1 MPQETNLNV
10 SPYFDDFDEEKN
22 FKRVLFKPG
31 VPVQARELT
40 QLQTILQNQV
50 EKFGQHFFKEGSM
63 VIPGQVGFDNRYF
76 ALELEDTFLGVP
88 ISEYLDQLV
97 GKKIRGENSGV
108 EAKVINY
115 ILATESERG
124 HNTLY
129 LKYIKSGSDFAS
141 NQFDDGENLITNKD
155 IEYGNSRVIANNP
168 FATTIDLNASSTG
181 SAVKIQEGVYFIRGY
196 FVTVPTQTVIVGQ
209 YDNNP
214 SYRVGLFLEENM
226 VSAFDDP
233 TLFDNSSG
241 FSNFAAPGADRFQLK
256 TTLIKKDLDDL
267 SDANFIEL
275 LRIRS
280 GRLEEMVK
288 KNDYNFLTDELAR
301 RTYDESGNY
310 YIKPFR
316 VQVKESL
323 NNLQGNKGIYFE
335 GEKTAQGNE
344 PSDDNM
350 VFQLGRG
357 KAYVKGFEIETHGNT
372 FLDIEKP
379 RTERKLINQSIAFDK
394 LSSVK
399 VNRVYGTPFVGLGQD
414 NNKILKLKNQRIGAP
429 HGTES
434 GTTIGNARLYDYKL
448 DSGSY
453 EGVTT
458 EYELF
463 LWDIDMFTTVGLNGN
478 LTAGDGSLIEG
489 QRSGAR
495 GFLNVDAS
503 GTNSVSLNTVSGK
516 FVVDEPIKVNGVPNN
531 LTITSIVKHALRDI
545 KSIFQNHNN
554 QKFNADVVLSQAIK
568 IAESGTEFKIA
579 VSGSN
584 ATVTTGGNVF
594 KNNVKV
600 GDIIRYQVSGDT
612 DLTFNR
618 VTAVDPAGANITM
631 EATAVDLSGICQ
643 KDITNVDKTNSVRIL
658 RARLSNVRDSKLIS
672 DMPFVAISNVDLD
685 SSEIETRI
693 QEKVNVSGN
702 QVTVTLET
710 TNQFFQVFDEDRYN
724 LSYSD
729 GTIQKL
735 KEANLVFSADRK
747 SVTLKKLDKASSTNA
762 IFVATVKKTNIATQ
776 KKTLSRC
783 TKLVINRSQLDG
795 SGTGQKTLNDGLTT
809 SDTYGTR
816 VQDEEISLN
825 VPDVLRV
832 HAIFESNTT
841 SDPLLPKIT
850 LINKSADLTN
860 AIQGELIIGDDSGA
874 TARVVTK
881 TATNVEIIYTNDGL
895 FTKEETVTFKSSGII
910 GTISLVEE
918 GDKKIS
924 RSFRLDNGQR
934 AEFYDYGRIIRK
946 ESEKAPSKRITIV
959 FDHYIVDGDVGDFAT
974 ASSYSS
980 DEYATDMPSYKGRAL
995 ADYIDARPRVI
1006 NYAGGNNP
1014 SPFDYGTREFTVSG
1028 DQKPSVIVG
1037 DDVITFTYSHYL
1049 ARIDKIFLSKD
1060 GNFEVKKGAPAPLG
1074 DVVPPVS
1081 PHGSFNVATI
1091 STLPYARNVRKD
1103 AIIQAASHK
1112 RYTMADIGRLETRIK
1127 NIEFYTQLSLL
1138 ETETAGLNITDASTG
1153 LDRFKSGFFV
1163 DNFRSHAAQSLDHP
1177 NNRCSIDKSTGELRP
1192 THYTHG
1198 VDLLL
1203 GSESTIGIGQ
1213 NPDPAVDLTQ
1223 VADLE
1228 SNDLRR
1234 TGDVVT
1240 LDYEE
1245 EVFIDQK
1252 LATRTENVN
1261 PFAAITWVGGVEL
1274 NPNSDVWL
1282 DEKKLK
1288 ANVTEIDAGYSAALE
1303 QYNIDPNTGFGP
1315 IQWGAWEETWSSTD
1329 VKTKKKG
1336 SKTTTQSTSHSNRID
1351 TKGPDLVLTTTTEV
1365 DTITTTFQETTT
1377 VKTGFARSGIQM
1389 QVNESIETQSLGEKI
1404 VSTELVPFMRQ
1415 RNIEWIATRVQPRT
1429 RFYAFFDGEN
1439 VTKYCTPKLI
1449 EIEMISGVFQIG
1461 EQVQTKNVS
1470 GGKFTGIKP
1479 DIRFRLAQPNHKF
1492 GKYNKPDL
1500 TYAINPYSDSDS
1512 IGSNYSATSTILN
1525 VDTGSLQQQVLGKFR
1540 GFIKKGQTLR
1550 GKTSKA
1556 EAKITKVRLISDEKG
1571 ALLGSLFIPNS
1582 SGKSTPEFACGENS
1596 FRISSSKVDSR
1607 AAIDKASAAEAA
1619 FFSQGTLNTLQEDVL
1634 SIRTADIQQVTHSDS
1649 KTVKSKSKRTFKES
1663 TLGEIRTT
1671 TQESWVDPLAESI
1684 EITEENGVFVSS
1696 CDIFFQTKDENI
1708 PVTLQIRTMQ
1718 TGLPTTKIVPFG
1730 EVTLDPEQVSTSEFG
1745 TVATKFTFPS
1755 PVFLEGGGTEYAIT
1769 LISMSNDYNVFIAR
1783 MGDENLEDRDL
1794 EESERRIV
1802 SQQPFLGSLFK
1813 SQNGSTWTAN
1823 QYEDLKFT
1831 LRKCKFVTG
1840 PGALKLYNP
1849 LTGDG
1854 ETELENPILRPNP
1867 ITTNSQE
1874 IKITFNTN
1882 TSSDSRDFPIGSQV
1896 KQGNSLGNIVA
1907 LLGPLATG
1915 TSGVTYQSGTGTGL
1929 LPASGSQTYSG
1940 IGFTTITGD
1949 GSGATANIVISNG
1962 QVGTV
1967 TVVGAGSG
1975 YKTGDVL
1982 GANVGDTGVGIRF
1995 TVNTVNQINS
2005 LIVNRVQGEF
2015 ATNSGVLQ
2023 HVSESGVG
2031 TDFSGVTAAMTI
2043 TDTAPNKDGFHIHVN
2058 HRNHG
2063 MHAVNNKV
2071 IISDVTGIST
2081 TATISEE
2088 YSKTAT
2094 SAIKISDASH
2104 LTSFEGLAVSP
2115 TNPGYIEVADEII
2128 KYTNADTGNTPHQLT
2143 GITRG
2148 IDDTTNGT
2156 LEVGDIVRKY
2166 ELAGVSLRRINTTHS
2181 MATSS
2186 VPPTLDGY
2194 DLKLDMSSAKGT
2206 NRTGGGS
2213 LSALKIAETETSGG
2227 DAVRATQNV
2236 QFEAITSQVE
2246 FMTPEDTDITA
2257 KIRTVSGTS
2266 ASGNESSFI
2275 DQGFEDISLIGVNY
2289 LNTPRI
2295 IASRVNEEEQ
2305 LSSLPGSKS
2314 FTQQIIFSTKDT
2326 NVSPVVDLDRLSII
2340 TTTNRIDERI
2350 TDYRTDG
2357 RVNSRFS
2364 DPNAAIYISKNI
2376 GLENPAT
2383 SLQVRFAAYRHNSND
2398 IRVLYKLLRVDSPIA
2413 EATFELFPGFRNLID
2428 TTGDGFGDQIRNP
2441 KNSDGQPD
2449 AKVPASRTEDEF
2461 RDYQFT
2467 ANDLEEFHGFQIKII
2482 MTGTK
2487 QAYVPRIKD
2496 LRAIALA

>member
-50 EKFGQHFFKEGSM
+50 EKFGQHFFKEGAM

-88 ISEYLDQLV
+88 ISEYLDKLV

-115 ILATESERG
+115 IFATESERG

-209 YDNNP
+209 YDNKP
-214 SYRVGLFLEENM
+214 SFRVGLFLEENM
-226 VSAFDDP
+226 VSAFDDA
-233 TLFDNSSG
+233 TLFDNSTG

-256 TTLIKKDLDDL
+256 PTLIKKDLDDL

-275 LRIRS
+275 IRIRS

-394 LSSVK
+394 LSSIK

-414 NNKILKLKNQRIGAP
+414 NNKRLQLRNQRIGSA
-429 HGTES
+429 HGT
-434 GTTIGNARLYDYKL
+434 GTGTMIGNARLYDYKL

-463 LWDIDMFTTVGLNGN
+463 LWDIDMFTVVGLNGN

-503 GTNSVSLNTVSGK
+503 GTNSISLNTVSGK
-516 FVVDEPIKVNGVPNN
+516 FVVDEPIQVNGVPNN

-545 KSIFQNHNN
+545 KSIFQDHDS
-554 QKFNADVVLSQAIK
+554 QKFNADVVLSQALR
-568 IAESGTEFKIA
+568 IAESGTEFKIT

-631 EATAVDLSGICQ
+631 VATAVDLSGICQ

-702 QVTVTLET
+702 QVTIALTA
-710 TNQFFQVFDEDRYN
+710 TNEFFQVFDEDRYN

-729 GTIQKL
+729 GSIQNL
-735 KEANLVFSADRK
+735 KESNLVFSTDRK
-747 SVTLKKLDKASSTNA
+747 SVTLVSLDQSSNTGA

-795 SGTGQKTLNDGLTT
+795 SGTGQKTLDDGLTT
-809 SDTYGTR
+809 SDIYGTR

-825 VPDVLRV
+825 VPDVLKV

-850 LINKSADLTN
+850 LINKSAELTN
-860 AIQGELIIGDDSGA
+860 AIQGELIIGDDSGT

-881 TATNVEIIYTNDGL
+881 TANSVEIIYTNDGL

-959 FDHYIVDGDVGDFAT
+959 FDNYIVDGDVGDFAT

-1014 SPFDYGTREFTVSG
+1014 SPFDYGTRAFTISG
-1028 DQKPSVIVG
+1028 DKKPSVIVG

-1288 ANVTEIDAGYSAALE
+1288 ANVTEIDAGYSAALA

-1429 RFYAFFDGEN
+1429 RFYAFFDGES
-1439 VTKYCTPKLI
+1439 VTKYCTPKLV
-1449 EIEMISGVFQIG
+1449 EIEMISGVFQVG
-1461 EQVQTKNVS
+1461 ETVKTKNF
-1470 GGKFTGIKP
+1470 GKKFTGIGA
-1479 DIRFRLAQPNHKF
+1479 DITFRLAQPDHKF
-1492 GKYNKPDL
+1492 GKYNDPDL
-1500 TYAINPYSDSDS
+1500 TYAINPYSDSVS

-1525 VDTGSLQQQVLGKFR
+1525 VDTGSLQQQVLGTFR
-1540 GFIKKGQTLR
+1540 GFIKKGMHLK

-1556 EAKITKVRLISDEKG
+1556 EAKVTKVRLISDEKG
-1571 ALLGSLFIPNS
+1571 AVLGSLFIPNS

-1596 FRISSSKVDSR
+1596 FRVSSSKVDSR

-1634 SIRTADIQQVTHSDS
+1634 SIRTADIQQVSHSDS
-1649 KTVKSKSKRTFKES
+1649 KTVKNKSKRTFKES

-1696 CDIFFQTKDENI
+1696 CDIFFQTKDDNI

-1730 EVTLDPEQVSTSEFG
+1730 EVTLDPEQVSISEFG

-1755 PVFLEGGGTEYAIT
+1755 PVFLEGGGTEYAVT

-1849 LTGDG
+1849 VTGDG

-1896 KQGNSLGNIVA
+1896 KQGTSLGNIVA

-1915 TSGVTYQSGTGTGL
+1915 TSGVTYQSGTGIGLTPATGNL
-1929 LPASGSQTYSG
+1929 TYSG
-1940 IGFTTITGD
+1940 IGLTTITGD
-1949 GSGATANIVISNG
+1949 GSGATINV
-1962 QVGTV
+1962 QVASGSIGVT
-1967 TVVGAGSG
+1967 TVVSGGSG
-1975 YKTGDVL
+1975 YKTGDVVGVDL
-1982 GANVGDTGVGIRF
+1982 GDTGRNIRF
-1995 TVNTVNQINS
+1995 TVGNVTNINS
-2005 LIVNRVQGEF
+2005 MIVNRVQGSF
-2015 ATNSGVLQ
+2015 TTNNGVLQ

-2031 TDFSGVTAAMTI
+2031 TDFAGITAAMTI

-2071 IISDVTGIST
+2071 IVSDVTGIST
-2081 TATISEE
+2081 TTTISEE
-2088 YSKTAT
+2088 YSSTAT

-2104 LTSFEGLAVSP
+2104 LTSFEGLSVNAN
-2115 TNPGYIEVADEII
+2115 NPGYIEVANEII
-2128 KYTNADTGNTPHQLT
+2128 KYTNADTGPTPHELT

-2148 IDDTTNGT
+2148 IDNTLEGT
-2156 LEVGDIVRKY
+2156 LEVGDVVRKY
-2166 ELAGVSLRRINTTHS
+2166 ELSSVSLRRINTTHS

-2186 VPPTLDGY
+2186 VAPTLDGY
-2194 DLKLDMSSAKGT
+2194 DLKLDMSNAKGT

-2227 DAVRATQNV
+2227 ETVRATQNV

-2266 ASGNESSFI
+2266 ASGNEQSFV

-2398 IRVLYKLLRVDSPIA
+2398 IRVLYKLLRVDSPIT
-2413 EATFELFPGFRNLID
+2413 ESTFELFPGFRNLND

>member
-22 FKRVLFKPG
+22 FKKVLFKPG
-31 VPVQARELT
+31 IPVQARELT
-40 QLQTILQNQV
+40 QLQTILQNQM
-50 EKFGQHFFKEGSM
+50 EKFGQHFFKEGAM
-63 VIPGQVGFDNRYF
+63 VIPGQVGFDNKYF
-76 ALELEDTFLGVP
+76 AIELEDTFLGIP

-97 GKKIRGENSGV
+97 GKKIRGETSGV
-108 EAKVINY
+108 EAKVLNY
-115 ILATESERG
+115 ILATESDRG

-129 LKYIKSGSDFAS
+129 LKYIKRGGDFELNELS
-141 NQFDDGENLITNKD
+141 DGENLIANKD
-155 IEYGNSRVIANNP
+155 IEYGNSRVVANNP
-168 FATTIDLNASSTG
+168 FATTIASNAASTG
-181 SAVKIQEGVYFIRGY
+181 AAVKIQEGVYFIRGY
-196 FVTVPTQTVIVGQ
+196 FVTVPTQTLIVDQ
-209 YDNNP
+209 YDNKP
-214 SYRVGLFLEENM
+214 SFRVGLFIEENM
-226 VSAFDDP
+226 VSAFDDS
-233 TLFDNSSG
+233 TLFDNAAG

-256 TTLIKKDLDDL
+256 TTLIRKDLDDL

-275 LRIRS
+275 LRIRN
-280 GRLEEMVK
+280 GRMQEMVK
-288 KNDYNFLTDELAR
+288 KNDYNLLTDELAR
-301 RTYDESGNY
+301 RTYDESGHY

-316 VQVKESL
+316 VQVRESL
-323 NNLQGNKGIYFE
+323 NNRQGNKGIYFE
-335 GEKTAQGNE
+335 SEKTAQGNE
-344 PSDDNM
+344 PSSDSM

-372 FLDIEKP
+372 FLDVDKP
-379 RTERKLINQSIAFDK
+379 RTERKLENQSIAFDK
-394 LSSVK
+394 LSTIR
-399 VNRVYGTPFVGLGQD
+399 VNRVYGTPFVGLGED
-414 NNKILKLKNQRIGAP
+414 NNKRLQLRNKRIDST
-429 HGTES
+429 HGNSS
-434 GTTIGNARLYDYKL
+434 GSVIGNARLYDYKL
-448 DSGSY
+448 ESGSY
-453 EGVTT
+453 EGITS
-458 EYELF
+458 EYELS
-463 LWDIDMFTTVGLNGN
+463 LWDLDMFTTIGLNSN

-489 QRSGAR
+489 QRSGAK
-495 GFLNVDAS
+495 GFLTSAAN
-503 GTNSVSLNTVSGK
+503 GNSVTMNSVSGK
-516 FVVDEPIKVNGVPNN
+516 FLVDEPIKVNGVVSN
-531 LTITSIVKHALRDI
+531 LTISSVVTHGLRDI

-554 QKFNADVVLSQAIK
+554 QKFNADAVLSVK
-568 IAESGTEFKIA
+568 GRLAEPGTEFKIA
-579 VSGSN
+579 SN
-584 ATVTTGGNVF
+584 GVVTTGGTVF

-600 GDIIRYQVSGDT
+600 GDIISYQVSGDT
-612 DLTFNR
+612 DPTFNR
-618 VTAVDPAGANITM
+618 VNAVANDGSSITL
-631 EATAVDLSGICQ
+631 EATSTDLTGICQ
-643 KDITNVDKTNSVRIL
+643 KDVTAVDKTGSL
-658 RARLSNVRDSKLIS
+658 RLRRAKLANVRDSRLVS
-672 DMPFVAISNVDLD
+672 DMPFIAISRVDLD
-685 SSEIETRI
+685 SSEIETRKQFVI
-693 QEKVNVSGN
+693 AVSSN
-702 QVTVTLET
+702 SSTVTLTT
-710 TNQFFQVFDEDRYN
+710 TNEFFQIFDEDRYN

-729 GTIQKL
+729 GSVQKL
-735 KEANLVFSADRK
+735 KEANLVFSADRR
-747 SVTLKKLDKASSTNA
+747 SVTLRKLDKASTTNA

-783 TKLVINRSQLDG
+783 STVTISRSQLSG
-795 SGTGQKTLNDGLTT
+795 SGTGQKTLGDGLTT
-809 SDTYGTR
+809 SDVYGTR

-825 VPDVLRV
+825 VPDILRV
-832 HAIFESNTT
+832 HAVFESNTINNP
-841 SDPLLPKIT
+841 SLPKIT
-850 LINKSADLTN
+850 LINKSASLTN
-860 AIQGELIIGDDSGA
+860 AIQGELVVGDDSGA
-874 TARVVTK
+874 TARVVSK
-881 TATNVEIIYTNDGL
+881 TANNVEIVYTNDVV
-895 FTKEETVTFKSSGII
+895 FTKEETVVLMSSGII
-910 GTISLVEE
+910 GTVSSVEE

-934 AEFYDYGRIIRK
+934 DEFYDFGRIVRK
-946 ESEKAPSKRITIV
+946 DGEGAPSKRITIV
-959 FDHYIVDGDVGDFAT
+959 FDHYTIDGDVGDIAT
-974 ASSYSS
+974 ASSYSA
-980 DEYATDMPSYKGRAL
+980 DEYETDMPSYRGIAL
-995 ADYIDARPRVI
+995 SDYIDARPRVA
-1006 NYAGGNNP
+1006 NYSTSSAI
-1014 SPFDYGTREFTVSG
+1014 SPFDYGQRSFTVSG
-1028 DQKPSVIVG
+1028 NEKPSVIVG

-1060 GNFEVKKGAPAPLG
+1060 GNFEIKQGAPAPLG
-1074 DVVPPVS
+1074 DIVPPVS

-1091 STLPYARNVRKD
+1091 SSLPYVRNIRRDV
-1103 AIIQAASHK
+1103 IIEAASHK
-1112 RYTMADIGRLETRIK
+1112 RYTMQDIGRLETRLR
-1127 NIEFYTQLSLL
+1127 NVEFYTQLSLL
-1138 ETETAGLNITDASTG
+1138 ETETSSLNITDASTG

-1163 DNFRSHAAQSLDHP
+1163 DNFRSHAPQSLSHP

-1203 GSESTIGIGQ
+1203 GSQSTVGIGMEA
-1213 NPDPAVDLTQ
+1213 DAAADLTQ

-1288 ANVTEIDAGYSAALE
+1288 ANVTEIDAGYSTALE

-1336 SKTTTQSTSHSNRID
+1336 KPKITTESTSSENRID
-1351 TKGPDLVLTTTTEV
+1351 TRGPDLVLTTTTEV
-1365 DTITTTFQETTT
+1365 DTITQTFQETTT
-1377 VKTGFARSGIQM
+1377 VKTGFARSGIQFE
-1389 QVNESIETQSLGEKI
+1389 VNESIETQSLGEKI
-1404 VSTELVPFMRQ
+1404 ISTELIPFMRQ
-1415 RNIEWIATRVQPRT
+1415 RNIEWIGTRVQPRT

-1449 EIEMISGVFQIG
+1449 EIEMKSGVFQVG
-1461 EQVQTKNVS
+1461 ETVRTKN
-1470 GGKFTGIKP
+1470 GGKKFTGIGA
-1479 DIRFRLAQPNHKF
+1479 DIRFRLAQPDHKF

-1540 GFIKKGQTLR
+1540 GFIKKGLVLR
-1550 GKTSKA
+1550 GQTSKA
-1556 EAKITKVRLISDEKG
+1556 EAKVTKVRLISDEKG
-1571 ALLGSLFIPNS
+1571 AVLGSLFIPNS
-1582 SGKSTPEFACGENS
+1582 NAKSTPEFACGENS

-1634 SIRTADIQQVTHSDS
+1634 SIRTADIQQVSHSDS
-1649 KTVKSKSKRTFKES
+1649 KTVKNKSKRTFKES

-1671 TQESWVDPLAESI
+1671 QQESWVDPLAESI

-1730 EVTLDPEQVSTSEFG
+1730 EVTLDPEQVSISEFG

-1755 PVFLEGGGTEYAIT
+1755 PVFLEGGGTEYAVT

-1849 LTGDG
+1849 VSGDG

-1867 ITTNSQE
+1867 ITSNSQE
-1874 IKITFNTN
+1874 IKISFNTN

-1896 KQGNSLGNIVA
+1896 KQGTSLGNIVA

-1915 TSGVTYQSGTGTGL
+1915 TSGVTYQAGTGSGLTPTTGS
-1929 LPASGSQTYSG
+1929 AFTYNNTSL
-1940 IGFTTITGD
+1940 TTITGD
-1949 GSGATANIVISNG
+1949 GSGATANITIDTGALTAVS
-1962 QVGTV
+1962 
-1967 TVVGAGSG
+1967 VVSGGSG

-1982 GANVGDTGVGIRF
+1982 GASVGDTGVGIRF

-2005 LIVNRVQGEF
+2005 LIVNRVQGAF

-2023 HVSESGVG
+2023 HVSASGVG
-2031 TDFSGVTAAMTI
+2031 TNFAGVTAAMTI
-2043 TDTAPNKDGFHIHVN
+2043 TNTAANKDGLHIHVN

-2063 MHAVNNKV
+2063 MHDPTNKV
-2071 IISDVTGIST
+2071 IVSNVTGVST
-2081 TATISEE
+2081 TATISQE

-2104 LTSFEGLAVSP
+2104 LTSFEGLTVSA
-2115 TNPGYIEVADEII
+2115 TNPGYIEVADEVI
-2128 KYTNADTGNTPHQLT
+2128 KYTNVDTVSTPNELT

-2148 IDDTTNGT
+2148 IDDTTNGE
-2156 LEVGDIVRKY
+2156 LEVGDVVRKY
-2166 ELAGVSLRRINTTHS
+2166 ELSGISLRRINTTHDMS
-2181 MATSS
+2181 DSEVA
-2186 VPPTLDGY
+2186 PTLDAY

-2246 FMTPEDTDITA
+2246 FMTPEDTNITA

-2266 ASGNESSFI
+2266 ASGNESSFV

-2289 LNTPRI
+2289 LRTPRI
-2295 IASRVNEEEQ
+2295 IASRINETTKDS
-2305 LSSLPGSKS
+2305 LKSLPGGKS
-2314 FTQQIIFSTKDT
+2314 FTQQLIFTTQDT

-2340 TTTNRIDERI
+2340 TTTNRIDEQI
-2350 TDYRTDG
+2350 TDFISDG
-2357 RVNSRFS
+2357 RVNSRFN
-2364 DPNAAIYISKNI
+2364 DPNAAIYISKNVV
-2376 GLENPAT
+2376 LENPAT
-2383 SLQVRFAAYRHNSND
+2383 SLQVRFAAYRHPSND
-2398 IRVLYKLLRVDSPIA
+2398 IRVLYKLLKVDSPMS
-2413 EATFELFPGFRNLID
+2413 EATYECFPGFRNLID
-2428 TTGDGFGDQIRNP
+2428 TTGDGFGDKIRNP
-2441 KNSDGQPD
+2441 NRSNGTPD
-2449 AKVPASRTEDEF
+2449 KAVPASRTEGEF

-2467 ANDLEEFHGFQIKII
+2467 ANDLEEFHGFQIKIV

>member
-1 MPQETNLNV
+1 M
-10 SPYFDDFDEEKN
+10 
-22 FKRVLFKPG
+22 
-31 VPVQARELT
+31 
-40 QLQTILQNQV
+40 
-50 EKFGQHFFKEGSM
+50 
-63 VIPGQVGFDNRYF
+63 
-76 ALELEDTFLGVP
+76 
-88 ISEYLDQLV
+88 
-97 GKKIRGENSGV
+97 
-108 EAKVINY
+108 
-115 ILATESERG
+115 
-124 HNTLY
+124 
-129 LKYIKSGSDFAS
+129 
-141 NQFDDGENLITNKD
+141 
-155 IEYGNSRVIANNP
+155 
-168 FATTIDLNASSTG
+168 
-181 SAVKIQEGVYFIRGY
+181 
-196 FVTVPTQTVIVGQ
+196 
-209 YDNNP
+209 
-214 SYRVGLFLEENM
+214 
-226 VSAFDDP
+226 
-233 TLFDNSSG
+233 
-241 FSNFAAPGADRFQLK
+241 
-256 TTLIKKDLDDL
+256 
-267 SDANFIEL
+267 
-275 LRIRS
+275 
-280 GRLEEMVK
+280 
-288 KNDYNFLTDELAR
+288 
-301 RTYDESGNY
+301 
-310 YIKPFR
+310 
-316 VQVKESL
+316 
-323 NNLQGNKGIYFE
+323 
-335 GEKTAQGNE
+335 
-344 PSDDNM
+344 
-350 VFQLGRG
+350 
-357 KAYVKGFEIETHGNT
+357 
-372 FLDIEKP
+372 
-379 RTERKLINQSIAFDK
+379 
-394 LSSVK
+394 
-399 VNRVYGTPFVGLGQD
+399 
-414 NNKILKLKNQRIGAP
+414 
-429 HGTES
+429 
-434 GTTIGNARLYDYKL
+434 
-448 DSGSY
+448 
-453 EGVTT
+453 
-458 EYELF
+458 
-463 LWDIDMFTTVGLNGN
+463 
-478 LTAGDGSLIEG
+478 
-489 QRSGAR
+489 
-495 GFLNVDAS
+495 
-503 GTNSVSLNTVSGK
+503 
-516 FVVDEPIKVNGVPNN
+516 
-531 LTITSIVKHALRDI
+531 
-545 KSIFQNHNN
+545 
-554 QKFNADVVLSQAIK
+554 
-568 IAESGTEFKIA
+568 
-579 VSGSN
+579 
-584 ATVTTGGNVF
+584 
-594 KNNVKV
+594 
-600 GDIIRYQVSGDT
+600 
-612 DLTFNR
+612 
-618 VTAVDPAGANITM
+618 
-631 EATAVDLSGICQ
+631 
-643 KDITNVDKTNSVRIL
+643 
-658 RARLSNVRDSKLIS
+658 
-672 DMPFVAISNVDLD
+672 
-685 SSEIETRI
+685 
-693 QEKVNVSGN
+693 
-702 QVTVTLET
+702 
-710 TNQFFQVFDEDRYN
+710 
-724 LSYSD
+724 
-729 GTIQKL
+729 
-735 KEANLVFSADRK
+735 
-747 SVTLKKLDKASSTNA
+747 
-762 IFVATVKKTNIATQ
+762 
-776 KKTLSRC
+776 
-783 TKLVINRSQLDG
+783 
-795 SGTGQKTLNDGLTT
+795 
-809 SDTYGTR
+809 
-816 VQDEEISLN
+816 
-825 VPDVLRV
+825 
-832 HAIFESNTT
+832 
-841 SDPLLPKIT
+841 
-850 LINKSADLTN
+850 
-860 AIQGELIIGDDSGA
+860 
-874 TARVVTK
+874 
-881 TATNVEIIYTNDGL
+881 
-895 FTKEETVTFKSSGII
+895 
-910 GTISLVEE
+910 
-918 GDKKIS
+918 
-924 RSFRLDNGQR
+924 
-934 AEFYDYGRIIRK
+934 
-946 ESEKAPSKRITIV
+946 
-959 FDHYIVDGDVGDFAT
+959 
-974 ASSYSS
+974 
-980 DEYATDMPSYKGRAL
+980 
-995 ADYIDARPRVI
+995 
-1006 NYAGGNNP
+1006 
-1014 SPFDYGTREFTVSG
+1014 
-1028 DQKPSVIVG
+1028 
-1037 DDVITFTYSHYL
+1037 
-1049 ARIDKIFLSKD
+1049 
-1060 GNFEVKKGAPAPLG
+1060 
-1074 DVVPPVS
+1074 
-1081 PHGSFNVATI
+1081 
-1091 STLPYARNVRKD
+1091 
-1103 AIIQAASHK
+1103 
-1112 RYTMADIGRLETRIK
+1112 
-1127 NIEFYTQLSLL
+1127 
-1138 ETETAGLNITDASTG
+1138 
-1153 LDRFKSGFFV
+1153 
-1163 DNFRSHAAQSLDHP
+1163 
-1177 NNRCSIDKSTGELRP
+1177 
-1192 THYTHG
+1192 
-1198 VDLLL
+1198 
-1203 GSESTIGIGQ
+1203 
-1213 NPDPAVDLTQ
+1213 
-1223 VADLE
+1223 
-1228 SNDLRR
+1228 
-1234 TGDVVT
+1234 
-1240 LDYEE
+1240 
-1245 EVFIDQK
+1245 
-1252 LATRTENVN
+1252 
-1261 PFAAITWVGGVEL
+1261 
-1274 NPNSDVWL
+1274 
-1282 DEKKLK
+1282 
-1288 ANVTEIDAGYSAALE
+1288 
-1303 QYNIDPNTGFGP
+1303 
-1315 IQWGAWEETWSSTD
+1315 
-1329 VKTKKKG
+1329 
-1336 SKTTTQSTSHSNRID
+1336 
-1351 TKGPDLVLTTTTEV
+1351 
-1365 DTITTTFQETTT
+1365 
-1377 VKTGFARSGIQM
+1377 
-1389 QVNESIETQSLGEKI
+1389 
-1404 VSTELVPFMRQ
+1404 
-1415 RNIEWIATRVQPRT
+1415 
-1429 RFYAFFDGEN
+1429 
-1439 VTKYCTPKLI
+1439 
-1449 EIEMISGVFQIG
+1449 
-1461 EQVQTKNVS
+1461 
-1470 GGKFTGIKP
+1470 
-1479 DIRFRLAQPNHKF
+1479 
-1492 GKYNKPDL
+1492 
-1500 TYAINPYSDSDS
+1500 
-1512 IGSNYSATSTILN
+1512 
-1525 VDTGSLQQQVLGKFR
+1525 
-1540 GFIKKGQTLR
+1540 
-1550 GKTSKA
+1550 
-1556 EAKITKVRLISDEKG
+1556 
-1571 ALLGSLFIPNS
+1571 
-1582 SGKSTPEFACGENS
+1582 
-1596 FRISSSKVDSR
+1596 
-1607 AAIDKASAAEAA
+1607 
-1619 FFSQGTLNTLQEDVL
+1619 
-1634 SIRTADIQQVTHSDS
+1634 
-1649 KTVKSKSKRTFKES
+1649 
-1663 TLGEIRTT
+1663 
-1671 TQESWVDPLAESI
+1671 
-1684 EITEENGVFVSS
+1684 SS

-2005 LIVNRVQGEF
+2005 LIVNRVQGAF

-2031 TDFSGVTAAMTI
+2031 TDFGGVTAAMTI

-2496 LRAIALA
+2496 LRTIALA